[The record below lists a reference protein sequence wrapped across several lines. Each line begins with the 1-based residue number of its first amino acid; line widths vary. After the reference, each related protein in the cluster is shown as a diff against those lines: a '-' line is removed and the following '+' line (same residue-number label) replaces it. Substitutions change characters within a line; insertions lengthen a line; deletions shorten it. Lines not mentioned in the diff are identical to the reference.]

1 MKINELLTED
11 QLDEI
16 SMGGVGHG
24 IGKTAGKVVGGVKD
38 FWSGMKQGW
47 KDASNK
53 DTAAQGTAPA
63 GQATAGQ
70 ATAPA
75 GQATAGQATAPQATA
90 PAPQATAPAPQAT
103 APAGQATA
111 PQATAPTGQAPNTLY
126 TELKTAIDKLD
137 TPGKQQ
143 VFAELQK
150 LATPAKTATNKS
162 AAGGA
167 MKQMA
172 KNLGKAPAASST
184 SGTTTPT
191 ASGIKHTA
199 SSNNPN
205 KTIPTLEFQSKF
217 LGMMI

>member
-70 ATAPA
+70 AT
-75 GQATAGQATAPQATA
+75 
-90 PAPQATAPAPQAT
+90 APQAT